1 MSLSFNLPT
10 MIAHLRERWAMLPD
24 HRKPNNNTRYSLG
37 DAALSAFAVFFMQ
50 APSFLA
56 HQRAMETRKGQN
68 NARTLFGIDRLP
80 SDNQIRNLLDPLAP
94 TEWVPEFW
102 WLYDQLRDAHAL
114 EPFRDIGQTW
124 LIALDGVTYFSSMQ
138 LSCPKCLHRE
148 DRSGTRQYYHS
159 AITPVLVKS
168 GRAEVIP
175 LPPEFI
181 APQDGH
187 TKQDCERVAARRWLT
202 AHTARFAP
210 HTVTFLGDD
219 LYANQPFC
227 QSVAHDH
234 QQYFLCVAKPDSHVE
249 LCTWIAMLEKSQA
262 LETQTTR
269 VWNGRFGEQ
278 WTYRWTTDVPLRA
291 GPDALPVA
299 WLDLTITHEGT
310 QTVLYHNSWVTNHGV
325 TADTVAALAAA
336 GRARWKVENEN
347 NNTLKNHGYHLE
359 HNFGHGHQS
368 LAMNLFSLNVLAFL
382 MHTAQELLTEAYRE
396 LRAAVATRQTF
407 FQDLRTLTRYLLFDS
422 WAALFRFMFEGLEQ
436 PVPSGLLVPD

>member
-1 MSLSFNLPT
+1 
-10 MIAHLRERWAMLPD
+10 
-24 HRKPNNNTRYSLG
+24 
-37 DAALSAFAVFFMQ
+37 
-50 APSFLA
+50 
-56 HQRAMETRKGQN
+56 
-68 NARTLFGIDRLP
+68 
-80 SDNQIRNLLDPLAP
+80 
-94 TEWVPEFW
+94 
-102 WLYDQLRDAHAL
+102 
-114 EPFRDIGQTW
+114 
-124 LIALDGVTYFSSMQ
+124 
-138 LSCPKCLHRE
+138 
-148 DRSGTRQYYHS
+148 
-159 AITPVLVKS
+159 VLVKS

-202 AHTARFAP
+202 AHTTRFAP

-249 LCTWIAMLEKSQA
+249 LYTWIAMLEKSQA

-310 QTVLYHNSWVTNHGV
+310 QTVLYHNSWVTNHVV

-436 PVPSGLLVPD
+436 PIPSGLLVPD